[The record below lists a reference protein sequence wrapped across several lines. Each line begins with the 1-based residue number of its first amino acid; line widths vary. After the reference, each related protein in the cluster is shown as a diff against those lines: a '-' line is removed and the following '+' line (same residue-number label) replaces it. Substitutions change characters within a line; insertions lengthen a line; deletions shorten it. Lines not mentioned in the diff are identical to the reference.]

1 MRTPISP
8 YLRWLGRLALFA
20 GVALLASAL
29 LLPMLRIHTLDAAL
43 PEAAAKFQGFAT
55 HPDRPNAVVLGSS
68 VVRHHMVP
76 AVFDSITGLTWYN
89 GGLSASFPPEA
100 LLVAEEFIAGVAPGS
115 VTTVVVDVLPS
126 NAPAWENAG
135 TLRAAFPISVAEM
148 ARRVFHARSL
158 DDGRTAVETWM
169 THVLHFAR
177 HQDALAAAVPEKE
190 LAARGYAQLTE
201 EENPGPWISAEHAK
215 LLNQPDSV
223 LAIIRATSADFRF
236 RETAEDPT
244 TGWTCDRRTDEAI
257 ARMQSLLDAAAAKD
271 IHLIFH
277 FQKLWD
283 TNGCVYFAARKAFG
297 PCHVTESMGWPAA
310 GDTLTANDCFDPA
323 HLAPSGAE
331 KWSRYAAE
339 KIQAARACRGSDI

>member
-1 MRTPISP
+1 MRISTSP
-8 YLRWLGRLALFA
+8 LLRFLGRLALFA
-20 GVALLASAL
+20 GVVLLVSAL
-29 LLPMLRIHTLDAAL
+29 LLPMLRIHELDAAL
-43 PEAAAKFQGFAT
+43 PEAAAKFQGFAS

-100 LLVAEEFIAGVAPGS
+100 FLVAEEFIAGVPEGS
-115 VTTVVVDVLPS
+115 VSTLVVDVLPS

-135 TLRAAFPISVAEM
+135 TLRAAFPVTFAEM
-148 ARRVFHARSL
+148 VRRVRFAPSF
-158 DDGRTAVETWM
+158 DEGRIAVHTWV
-169 THVLHFAR
+169 THVLDFAR
-177 HQDALAAAVPEKE
+177 HRDAIAAAVPEKE
-190 LAARGYAQLTE
+190 LAARGFAPLTE
-201 EENPGPWISAEHAK
+201 ADNPGPWIMAERQK
-215 LLNQPDSV
+215 LLDHPDSV
-223 LAIIRATSADFRF
+223 LSVIRATADDFRV
-236 RETAEDPT
+236 RETSEDPT

-257 ARMQSLLDAAAAKD
+257 ARMQSLLDAAAAKN

-310 GDTLTANDCFDPA
+310 GDTLTADDCFDPA
-323 HLAPSGAE
+323 HLAPSGAV

-339 KIQAARACRGSDI
+339 RIQAARACKGSDI